1 MVNRHTAT
9 YRDSLTLPS
18 PLHQAHAQAMYPPC
32 ALERARLAGTKLV
45 FDSPNG
51 FARGLEQ
58 GFFLLKMPQ
67 GLVCK
72 AADQFAQQF
81 YLPQNGFL
89 DMDVPGLYQ
98 DYFDR
103 PHDQWENFYIERANW
118 HLLPQSV
125 AILGTQMAAIGISV
139 LRSTL
144 AHLKLPVRD
153 WPCISSGL
161 SENGG
166 HQMLAFNHFRS
177 SKKARGCKFH
187 RDSGWVTVLRS
198 TEPGLYAWING
209 QIRAINPEP
218 GYFIINFGSSFEV
231 LTERLETPVRANIH
245 GVAQLEPREPGRE
258 RTSYAL
264 FLDSALDGTIYQYRR
279 GRAVVL
285 QSVADFAEQEVAR
298 TYDRTHTL

>member
-1 MVNRHTAT
+1 
-9 YRDSLTLPS
+9 
-18 PLHQAHAQAMYPPC
+18 
-32 ALERARLAGTKLV
+32 
-45 FDSPNG
+45 
-51 FARGLEQ
+51 
-58 GFFLLKMPQ
+58 
-67 GLVCK
+67 
-72 AADQFAQQF
+72 
-81 YLPQNGFL
+81 
-89 DMDVPGLYQ
+89 
-98 DYFDR
+98 
-103 PHDQWENFYIERANW
+103 
-118 HLLPQSV
+118 
-125 AILGTQMAAIGISV
+125 MAAIGISV

-144 AHLKLPVRD
+144 THLKLPVSD